1 MKKIKS
7 IVTSCALVLFSVA
20 IFGSCGEKI
29 ECEDVGPEFESYL
42 SVSPDKPLSEFTSED
57 WNILKEAKSRLD
69 ITVGTD
75 GFMVIKQRSGYEVN
89 ISEELFGTIYR
100 MVESGNKKL
109 AELSQTRSG
118 TLPDDCVACCII
130 EMDRKLG
137 GSTLQYDFVARW
149 IYNNH
154 DTGGVPIHALLHT
167 VNTFL
172 VATLVGVP
180 ISTAS
185 FGMGPIMAIIL
196 GRHAVVVEDLYG
208 NEVLVF
214 DPQAMR
220 HPELEED
227 WVYFVPYSDIT
238 FAIQATATR

>member
-1 MKKIKS
+1 MRNIKS
-7 IVTSCALVLFSVA
+7 FVTSCALVLFSIA
-20 IFGSCGEKI
+20 IFVSCGEKI
-29 ECEDVGPEFESYL
+29 ECEDVGSEFVTYL
-42 SVSPDKPLSEFTSED
+42 SVNSDKPLSEFTSED

-69 ITVGTD
+69 ITVNAD

-89 ISEELFGTIYR
+89 ISEELFYTIYR

-109 AELSQTRSG
+109 AKLSQTRSG

-130 EMDRKLG
+130 ELDRKLG
-137 GSTLQYDFVARW
+137 GSTLQYDLVARW
-149 IYNNH
+149 IYNH
-154 DTGGVPIHALLHT
+154 YDTGGVPLHALLYT

-185 FGMGPIMAIIL
+185 FGLGPIMAIIL

-208 NEVLVF
+208 SEVMVF

-238 FAIQATATR
+238 LAIQATATR